1 MTWHYQ
7 ATKETIRGE
16 DIYTIREVHEDK
28 FHDKGWTTNPVYA
41 QGSTEEELIQDLK
54 NMLSDAEEFPVLDV
68 TEGETE

>member
-16 DIYTIREVHEDK
+16 DIYTIREVYDK
-28 FHDKGWTTNPVYA
+28 YGWTVNPVYA
-41 QGSTEEELIQDLK
+41 QGSTKEELVQCLRD
-54 NMLSDAEEFPVLDV
+54 MLSDVEANFVLDV

>member
-7 ATKETIRGE
+7 ATKETIHGE
-16 DIYTIREVHEDK
+16 DIYTIREVYDK
-28 FHDKGWTTNPVYA
+28 YGWTVNPVYA
-41 QGSTEEELIQDLK
+41 QGETKEELIQDLK

>member
-7 ATKETIRGE
+7 ATKETVHGE
-16 DIYTIREVHEDK
+16 DIYTIREVYEDK
-28 FHDKGWTTNPVYA
+28 FHGKGWTVNPVYA
-41 QGSTEEELIQDLK
+41 QGETKEELIQDLK

>member
-7 ATKETIRGE
+7 ATKETIHGE
-16 DIYTIREVHEDK
+16 DIYAIREVYK
-28 FHDKGWTTNPVYA
+28 GYGWTVKPVYA
-41 QGSTEEELIQDLK
+41 QGETKEELIQDLK

>member
-16 DIYTIREVHEDK
+16 DIYTIREVYDMY
-28 FHDKGWTTNPVYA
+28 GWTVNPVYA
-41 QGSTEEELIQDLK
+41 QGETKEELIQCLK
-54 NMLSDAEEFPVLDV
+54 DMLSDAEEFPVLDV

>member
-16 DIYTIREVHEDK
+16 DIYTIREVYEGENY
-28 FHDKGWTTNPVYA
+28 GWTVNPMYA
-41 QGSTEEELIQDLK
+41 QGETKEELIQDLR

-68 TEGETE
+68 TKGKTE

>member
-7 ATKETIRGE
+7 ATKETIHGE
-16 DIYTIREVHEDK
+16 DIYTIREVYESEE
-28 FHDKGWTTNPVYA
+28 FGLGWTANGIYPSGETK
-41 QGSTEEELIQDLK
+41 EELIQDLR

>member
-7 ATKETIRGE
+7 ATKETFGE
-16 DIYTIREVHEDK
+16 EDVYTIREVYDK
-28 FHDKGWTTNPVYA
+28 YGWTVKPVHPR
-41 QGSTEEELIQDLK
+41 GETKEDLIQCLK